1 MACAVELMEKEED
14 MVDEQTEGGGSE
26 VWEARKGSCSTHAEE
41 HAPAA
46 LGGRHPPPP
55 PPPPSKWV
63 VLDPMVFPFLTL
75 NKRVGGCERDLR
87 TLLICRITQ
96 WISGARLGCTAE
108 AGLRIPCPLPP
119 PPPPPPPPLPPPSP
133 FVKEKEG
140 GGDKGEEA

>member
-96 WISGARLGCTAE
+96 WISGAL
-108 AGLRIPCPLPP
+108 LRQASVSHALS
-119 PPPPPPPPLPPPSP
+119 LLLLLL
-133 FVKEKEG
+133 FLLLLLL
-140 GGDKGEEA
+140 